1 MGGWFYEF
9 EKSWKV
15 VAYFNVLSKD
25 MSGGTEDHQE
35 TSTDKG

>member
-1 MGGWFYEF
+1 
-9 EKSWKV
+9 